1 MINIISDSSLEIES
15 FVQEVDVAKIS
26 LTNPVKI
33 TFDALGEENF
43 TGKVIYIEP
52 AETIVDGV
60 ANFKIKVGLEK
71 IEPRLKSGL
80 TANLTIATITKENVL
95 ILPQFAVIEND
106 KGTFV
111 KKYKTSLPLDAKVSA
126 GDKNL
131 EEIEIKT
138 GIYSGDGMVEITSGL
153 TESDIVANIGLKTN

>member
-52 AETIVDGV
+52 AETIVDG
-60 ANFKIKVGLEK
+60 ANNFKIKVGLEK
-71 IEPRLKSGL
+71 
-80 TANLTIATITKENVL
+80 
-95 ILPQFAVIEND
+95 
-106 KGTFV
+106 
-111 KKYKTSLPLDAKVSA
+111 
-126 GDKNL
+126 
-131 EEIEIKT
+131 
-138 GIYSGDGMVEITSGL
+138 
-153 TESDIVANIGLKTN
+153 